1 MFGGAH
7 ENERRPGTENVAA
20 IAGMAAAAEWT
31 LRGKSGSPNRSDGLD
46 RRPLR
51 DTADEQEREKPLRD
65 ELWTRVSQIFPR
77 RSKMAIQ

>member
-31 LRGKSGSPNRSDGLD
+31 MRD
-46 RRPLR
+46 RES
-51 DTADEQEREKPLRD
+51 EQERRSSGCAMSYGREFRRTFQMQNRTAR
-65 ELWTRVSQIFPR
+65 TRRGWQTR
-77 RSKMAIQ
+77 